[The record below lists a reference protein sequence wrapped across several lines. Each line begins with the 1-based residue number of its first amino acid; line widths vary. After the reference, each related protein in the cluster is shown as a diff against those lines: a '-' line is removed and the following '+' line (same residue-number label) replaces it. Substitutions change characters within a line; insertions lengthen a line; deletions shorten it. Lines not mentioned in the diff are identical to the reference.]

1 MHRTFIF
8 LLLATA
14 YTEQKPTRIATVV
27 YILQISVIPRFHIPD
42 RQKTQKQ
49 QLPKHTNTH

>member
-14 YTEQKPTRIATVV
+14 YTEQKPTRRATVV